1 MAEKRMLFLIN
12 PKAGKTKIKSQL
24 LAVMDIFTKAGYEV
38 TCHITQYK
46 QDAQRMVAEREDIYD
61 ILVCSGGDG
70 TLDEVVTG
78 MVKSGRSV
86 PIGYIPA
93 GSTND
98 FANSLRIPKNM
109 QKAAQV
115 VVEGEVFRCD
125 IGAFNRDVF
134 VYVAAFGMFT
144 DVSYGTEQ
152 EMKNMLGHMAYILE
166 GMKRLAA
173 IKSYRMR
180 FVYENTVIEGDFLFG
195 MVTNSVSVGG
205 FKKLTGKNV
214 ELDDGELE
222 VTLVRRPA
230 NVADLNHLIA
240 SLLDRSMENELIYW
254 FKTARLQVESE
265 ENVAWTLDGEFGGE
279 HREVLIEDYK
289 QAMRI
294 MVPAGKCFGDV
305 SGRIK

>member
-1 MAEKRMLFLIN
+1 MAKKRMLFLIN
-12 PKAGKTKIKSQL
+12 PRAGKAQIKNHL
-24 LAVMDIFTKAGYEV
+24 LAVTDIFVKAGYEV
-38 TCHITQYK
+38 TVYITQCK
-46 QDAQRMVAEREDIYD
+46 GDAQRVVAERENIYD
-61 ILVCSGGDG
+61 MLVCSGGDG

-78 MVKSGRSV
+78 MVKSRHSV

-98 FANSLRIPKNM
+98 FANSLKIPKNM

-115 VVEGEVFRCD
+115 VVSGEAFRCD

-173 IKSYRMR
+173 VKSYKMR
-180 FVYENTVIEGDFLFG
+180 FLYEDTVIEGDFLFG

-205 FKKLTGKNV
+205 FKRITGKNV

-230 NVADLNHLIA
+230 NMADLNRLIA
-240 SLLDRSMENELIYW
+240 SLVDRSMENELIYW
-254 FKTARLQVESE
+254 FKTAKLQVESE

-279 HREVLIEDYK
+279 HKEVLIEDYK
-289 QAMRI
+289 QAMCI
-294 MVPAGKCFGDV
+294 MVPSEK
-305 SGRIK
+305 